1 MCSLQMPT
9 TSGFQES
16 ELLIRHLILIDALS
30 QSRVEDIDDYHQ
42 KIHETSPQYVC
53 FSNSMIFE
61 SLIFLGGMIIILI
74 LSQCSEN
81 YLDKSHVY
89 DTDIKALANQTP

>member
-1 MCSLQMPT
+1 MLCPNLE
-9 TSGFQES
+9 GF
-16 ELLIRHLILIDALS
+16 
-30 QSRVEDIDDYHQ
+30 DDYHH

-53 FSNSMIFE
+53 ISMIFE

>member
-1 MCSLQMPT
+1 MLYPNLE
-9 TSGFQES
+9 GF
-16 ELLIRHLILIDALS
+16 
-30 QSRVEDIDDYHQ
+30 DDYHQ
-42 KIHETSPQYVC
+42 QIHETSLQYVC
-53 FSNSMIFE
+53 TSNSMIFE

-89 DTDIKALANQTP
+89 DVDIKPSAN

>member
-1 MCSLQMPT
+1 MLCPNLE
-9 TSGFQES
+9 G
-16 ELLIRHLILIDALS
+16 L
-30 QSRVEDIDDYHQ
+30 VDYHQ
-42 KIHETSPQYVC
+42 KIPETSPQYVC
-53 FSNSMIFE
+53 ISNSMIFE

-89 DTDIKALANQTP
+89 DIDIKITANQNPGQPSHDQ

>member
-1 MCSLQMPT
+1 MLCPNLE
-9 TSGFQES
+9 GF
-16 ELLIRHLILIDALS
+16 
-30 QSRVEDIDDYHQ
+30 DDYHQ

-53 FSNSMIFE
+53 ISNSMIFE

-89 DTDIKALANQTP
+89 DVDIKASANQNPNQTSRDQ